1 MLDGATRHAAK
12 RRPPLNA
19 ISLGKTKPATSFSI
33 SIPSVETIRPY
44 SPRAFPGWEMSV
56 PDQFRAD
63 FFLNELRD
71 FEKKGEFPNFV
82 ILCLF
87 NDHTE
92 GTTPGFP
99 TPRACVADNDRA
111 LGRVVQGLSQS
122 KFWNEMAI
130 FCIEDDPQA
139 GWDHVSGYRTV
150 AFCASPYAK
159 RGAVVSTQYNTTS
172 ILRTIE
178 QILGLPPMN
187 QFDAS
192 ATPMFDCFTHK
203 PDFAPFS
210 AAESNVALD
219 GLNPETNAIDDAILR
234 SDAVASSKMN
244 FRELDRAPEDV
255 LNRILWRSV
264 RGSKIAYPEW
274 AVDFNPSDDDD

>member
-1 MLDGATRHAAK
+1 MLLIPTVLPLLTVPLIPLAAAPLAGFAGLAGLAGLAAI
-12 RRPPLNA
+12 PPLPEALSRFQSSLLCILQERIDPCPTLRQQLQTA
-19 ISLGKTKPATSFSI
+19 IAEAPPLSPKEGGFIRTGFHARLDQVRELTKGG
-33 SIPSVETIRPY
+33 VDY
-44 SPRAFPGWEMSV
+44 AFDAIG
-56 PDQFRAD
+56 
-63 FFLNELRD
+63 
-71 FEKKGEFPNFV
+71 
-82 ILCLF
+82 
-87 NDHTE
+87 
-92 GTTPGFP
+92 
-99 TPRACVADNDRA
+99 
-111 LGRVVQGLSQS
+111 VQ
-122 KFWNEMAI
+122 
-130 FCIEDDPQA
+130 
-139 GWDHVSGYRTV
+139 
-150 AFCASPYAK
+150 
-159 RGAVVSTQYNTTS
+159 
-172 ILRTIE
+172 RTIE

-219 GLNPETNAIDDAILR
+219 GLNAETNAIDDAILR

-264 RGSKIAYPEW
+264 HGSKTPYPEW